1 MVSSEPSAAPVL
13 QHKDLYD
20 IRATLFGGQYFDID
34 DDGIRTRDVV
44 TGETLRPDE
53 IPPALLLD
61 PALSAGFDYLRTRG
75 KQNKLTVELLLAPHS
90 KARDFTLMPELHP
103 ETMAEPPVMGIE
115 ANWVPHD
122 GVTSPLPDQ
131 IELRP
136 VPPATGRG
144 AFQQEQISWLRTHSK
159 TILPC
164 ELADTDPSPLA
175 QSLHHLWY
183 GIYEKAAADQTMTPP
198 QREAACLIARQV
210 YQATRQWA
218 ILGQLGHWLHRL
230 DTADQLPTGHLTAL
244 LMLGSWH
251 HPSLHRLN
259 LLHVPAHAHTTPDS
273 PEDTPTRKAYGNT
286 WMHTLRTMRMDM
298 DFLQTPLPY

>member
-1 MVSSEPSAAPVL
+1 MVSSEPPAAPVL

-20 IRATLFGGQYFDID
+20 IRAALFGGQYFDIE

-75 KQNKLTVELLLAPHS
+75 EQNNLTVELLLAPHS

-103 ETMAEPPVMGIE
+103 ETMAGPPVMGIE
-115 ANWVPHD
+115 ADWVPHD

-136 VPPATGRG
+136 EPPATGRG
-144 AFQQEQISWLRTHSK
+144 TFQQEQISWLRTHGK

-164 ELADTDPSPLA
+164 ELADTDPNPLA

-183 GIYEKAAADQTMTPP
+183 GIYEKAATDQTMTPP
-198 QREAACLIARQV
+198 QREAARLIAQHV
-210 YQATRQWA
+210 YQTTRQWA

-251 HPSLHRLN
+251 HTSLHRLN
-259 LLHVPAHAHTTPDS
+259 HLLHVPTHAHTIPDGPENTPYG
-273 PEDTPTRKAYGNT
+273 KA
-286 WMHTLRTMRMDM
+286 WMHTLRTMRMNI